1 MKKLLNTLYITN
13 PDYYL
18 SLDGENVVVKL
29 NEDEIGRMPLHNLDG
44 IVTMGFSGASP
55 KLMGYCSEKNI
66 SITFLSSSG
75 RFLATVNGETR
86 GNVLLRKEQYR
97 ISDDDKRALKIA
109 CNMVIGKI
117 YNCRW
122 ILERAVRDHYL
133 RIDVERVKLQSSYL
147 YNALQNLKEVGSL
160 AQLRG
165 IEGEAASVYFS
176 VFDELILQQKEDFH
190 FNGRSRRPPLDKVNA
205 LLSFTYTLLAA
216 MCKSSL
222 EAVGLDPYVGFL
234 HTDRPGR
241 ISLALDLME
250 ELRPIM
256 ADRFVLTL
264 INKKIITPDGFY
276 SKENGAI
283 IMYDDTRK
291 AVISAWQSKKQE
303 TIIHPYLNKKI
314 EWGMIPYVQALL
326 LARYIR
332 GDLDEYPPFFWK

>member
-1 MKKLLNTLYITN
+1 MKRLLNTLYITN

-18 SLDGENVVVKL
+18 SLDGENAVIKL
-29 NEDEIGRMPLHNLDG
+29 KEEEIGRVPLHTLDG
-44 IVTMGFSGASP
+44 IVTMGFAGASP

-75 RFLATVNGETR
+75 RFLATVNGESR

-97 ISDDDKRALKIA
+97 ISDNEEKALKIA
-109 CNMVIGKI
+109 RNMIIGKI

-122 ILERAVRDHYL
+122 ILERATRDHAF
-133 RIDVERVKLQSSYL
+133 RIDVERIKRQSNYL
-147 YNALQNLKEVGSL
+147 YNALNNFNEISSL

-176 VFDELILQQKEDFH
+176 VFDELILQQKEHFH
-190 FNGRSRRPPLDKVNA
+190 FDRRNRRPPLDNVNA
-205 LLSFTYTLLAA
+205 LLSFTYTLLAG

-264 INKKIITPDGFY
+264 INKKIVSPGGFRT
-276 SKENGAI
+276 KENGAV
-283 IMYDDTRK
+283 IMDEDTRK
-291 AVISAWQSKKQE
+291 AVISAWQLKKQE
-303 TIIHPYLNKKI
+303 MIIHPYLSENI
-314 EWGMIPYVQALL
+314 EWGMIPYAQALL

-332 GDLDEYPPFFWK
+332 GDLDEYPPILWK